1 MAEWTGAPFPPV
13 EGCSVSLDPSWRGI
27 ALRYFSMTGAFAQ
40 KVSECLGMELPP
52 VLGAR
57 MTPAGD
63 RILAWRS
70 PTETLCLG
78 PAAANLAW
86 TERLA
91 NAADGYCVDLS
102 SALGVLRILGGGGPA
117 LLARL
122 GSTDSVPAP
131 GEARRSRM
139 ADVAGL
145 ALSVRAA
152 EILLVVDRAQL
163 PHVAGWIRATLEDLA
178 QTS

>member
-1 MAEWTGAPFPPV
+1 
-13 EGCSVSLDPSWRGI
+13 
-27 ALRYFSMTGAFAQ
+27 
-40 KVSECLGMELPP
+40 
-52 VLGAR
+52 
-57 MTPAGD
+57 
-63 RILAWRS
+63 
-70 PTETLCLG
+70 
-78 PAAANLAW
+78 
-86 TERLA
+86 
-91 NAADGYCVDLS
+91 
-102 SALGVLRILGGGGPA
+102 

-122 GSTDSVPAP
+122 GGTDSVPAP

>member
-1 MAEWTGAPFPPV
+1 MAEAVDVPFPPV
-13 EGCSVSLDPSWRGI
+13 EGCSVSLDPGWRVMS
-27 ALRYFSMTGAFAQ
+27 LRYLSTAGTFAQ
-40 KVSECLGMELPP
+40 HVATCLGIELPP

-57 MTPAGD
+57 VTSAGD

-78 PAAANLAW
+78 ASTPDWSEHL
-86 TERLA
+86 E
-91 NAADGYCVDLS
+91 AADGYCVDLG
-102 SALGVLRILGGGGPA
+102 SAFSVIRVQGGEGAA
-117 LLARL
+117 LLARI
-122 GSTDSVPAP
+122 GSTDSVPLP

-139 ADVAGL
+139 ADVAVL
-145 ALSVRAA
+145 ALSVRPA

-163 PHVAGWIRATLEDLA
+163 PHVAAWIRATLADLA